1 MFLAKGHLNSPNK
14 FKELEGLR
22 NFLSKLKTD
31 YQLPFDEEDLSMLL
45 LSVLR
50 CDDISGSYGILKKKG
65 RRRYIDEL
73 KVKTWLEK
81 YLIIPKITVVYTNG
95 RR

>member
-73 KVKTWLEK
+73 KVKN
-81 YLIIPKITVVYTNG
+81 VVRGKSYTQHGSITNG
-95 RR
+95 RP